1 MLKNNTMN
9 VKSNKALIY
18 FIFSIAVGVA
28 IGLIF
33 SEFFLNK
40 KAKLSYTENNL
51 SYSYSEAVIKASP
64 AVVNIYS
71 QQVINQSRDS
81 RRSCLLYT
89 SPSPRDKRQSRMPS
103 SA

>member
-9 VKSNKALIY
+9 VKSNKTLIY

-33 SEFFLNK
+33 SEFFFNK

-71 QQVINQSRDS
+71 QQVINQSREVVGAS
-81 RRSCLLYT
+81 ILFSIK
-89 SPSPRDKRQSRMPS
+89 KRKIK
-103 SA
+103 